1 MAIVA
6 DQNDRVALLGEL
18 DCFAVD
24 LRHQRAGCVDR
35 LQFAFRGLGVNRRR
49 DAVRREDGDSAFR
62 DRVVQLID
70 EDRASVAELLDDVL
84 IVDDLLAHVNGRAV
98 GFERALDRLD
108 GAVNS
113 GAVAARGGKQDLL
126 GSVH

>member
-1 MAIVA
+1 MAVVT
-6 DQNDRVALLGEL
+6 DQNDRVAVLSKL
-18 DCFAVD
+18 DRLAVD
-24 LRHQRAGCVDR
+24 LRNQRAGSVNR
-35 LQFAFRGLGVNRRR
+35 LQLALGRLGVNRRR

-84 IVDDLLAHVNGRAV
+84 IVDDLLAHLNGRAV

-126 GSVH
+126 GGVH